1 MSTVSLSGKQR
12 TALEHLLRTSTN
24 ARQVI
29 RAQALLWLD
38 DGESVEEVAERLVV
52 SRQTIY
58 NWSNRFKQRAHLP
71 TDGRVADG
79 ARSGRPPTALEIID
93 PLLDAIIDTDPRTL
107 GFGSTIWTVG
117 LLQRYL
123 LTSQRISV
131 STKSVSRALARLD
144 IAWKLPRHTLAH
156 REWYWRQAKGAS
168 SAGSGAGT
176 TPSS

>member
-1 MSTVSLSGKQR
+1 MSTVGLSGKHR
-12 TALEHLLRTSTN
+12 AALEQVLRTSTK
-24 ARQVI
+24 AREVI

-38 DGESVEEVAERLVV
+38 DGESVEEVAERLGV
-52 SRQTIY
+52 SRQSVY
-58 NWSNRFKQRAHLP
+58 NWSNRFKERDHLP
-71 TDGRVADG
+71 TGGRVADG

-93 PLLDAIIDTDPRTL
+93 PLIDAVIDTDPRTL
-107 GFGSTIWTVG
+107 GIGSTIWTAS

-123 LTSQRISV
+123 LTSHNISV
-131 STKSVSRALARLD
+131 STKSVSRAIARLD

-168 SAGSGAGT
+168 NAGSGADT